1 MTTLVPTHRTRTF
14 LALLPPRLRR
24 PMRRT
29 PAAPPESVP
38 HGPAAGDGPGAP
50 DVWLAGLRLGG

>member
-1 MTTLVPTHRTRTF
+1 MTTLVPMHRTRTV
-14 LALLPPRLRR
+14 LALLLPRLRR

-38 HGPAAGDGPGAP
+38 HGPTGDGPGAP